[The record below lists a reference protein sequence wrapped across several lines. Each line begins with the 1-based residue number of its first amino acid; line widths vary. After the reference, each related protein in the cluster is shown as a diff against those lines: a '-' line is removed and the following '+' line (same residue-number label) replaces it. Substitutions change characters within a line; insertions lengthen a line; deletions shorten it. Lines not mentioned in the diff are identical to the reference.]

1 MTLIKSIPQLGMQT
15 AYPSH
20 YDPSL
25 LFPIN
30 RAVQRANLPLLNKP
44 VLPFFGIDIWNAYEL
59 GWLNTKGKPQIALA
73 EFIIPADSPMMIES
87 KSLKLYLNS
96 LNNERFLS
104 SDELGVQLKND
115 LSTATGASV
124 QVRILEPE
132 KASTTGIQELTGV
145 LLDRLDLE
153 VDPLIAA
160 DPTILSADQAAAPIK
175 QCLVSHLLKSNCPVT
190 NQPDWASI
198 QIQYFGRP
206 INEEGLLRYL
216 IGFRQLGEFH
226 EDCVETI
233 FCAIKERCAPE
244 KLAVFARYTR
254 RGGLDI
260 IPFRADYNAAW
271 PANVRHARQ

>member
-260 IPFRADYNAAW
+260 NPFRADYNAAW